1 MDSTYTIRDRSKM
14 EGAEIGMKN
23 KKIRLALFPYSGES
37 RREREKWGGTK
48 KWPPPMFSR
57 LFFFRYFIL
66 VLKKNVHIQKTLFAV
81 WFVFS

>member
-1 MDSTYTIRDRSKM
+1 MDSTHTIRDRSKM

-23 KKIRLALFPYSGES
+23 KKIRLALCPYSGES
-37 RREREKWGGTK
+37 RREREKWGGNKEMASSHVFTII
-48 KWPPPMFSR
+48 
-57 LFFFRYFIL
+57 FFRYFIL